1 MGDKE
6 NQSGKVYKRK
16 CYLLKL
22 KLLKLKEQ
30 HGAAFKLY
38 TRVSLGEAASPRNR
52 KLLRGPQGARPG
64 MSTENLNLIKLQQ

>member
-16 CYLLKL
+16 CYLHKL

-30 HGAAFKLY
+30 HEAVFKLY

-52 KLLRGPQGARPG
+52 KLRRGPQGARPG
-64 MSTENLNLIKLQQ
+64 MSAKNLNFIKLQQ